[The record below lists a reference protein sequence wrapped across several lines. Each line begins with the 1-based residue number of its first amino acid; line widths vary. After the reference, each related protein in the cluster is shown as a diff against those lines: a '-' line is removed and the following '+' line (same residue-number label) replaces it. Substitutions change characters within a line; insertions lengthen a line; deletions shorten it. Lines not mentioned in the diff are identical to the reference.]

1 MPDAKGV
8 GVGGFELFI
17 LVIFV
22 LGALYAFGM
31 LPTAGLIGAY
41 KRVRLIGLLWAVSI
55 LLIAA
60 VRVFDIP

>member
-1 MPDAKGV
+1 M
-8 GVGGFELFI
+8 GGFEFLI

-41 KRVRLIGLLWAVSI
+41 KRIRLIGLLWAVSM
-55 LLIAA
+55 LAIAA

>member
-1 MPDAKGV
+1 M
-8 GVGGFELFI
+8 GGFELLI
-17 LVIFV
+17 VVIFV

-41 KRVRLIGLLWAVSI
+41 KRVRLIGLLWAVAI

-60 VRVFDIP
+60 FRVFDLP

>member
-1 MPDAKGV
+1 M
-8 GVGGFELFI
+8 GGFEFLI

-31 LPTAGLIGAY
+31 LPTAGLVGAY
-41 KRVRLIGLLWAVSI
+41 KRIRLIGLLWAVAI
-55 LLIAA
+55 FAIAA

>member
-1 MPDAKGV
+1 MS
-8 GVGGFELFI
+8 GFELL
-17 LVIFV
+17 LVVVII

-41 KRVRLIGLLWAVSI
+41 KRVRLIGLLWAVAI

-60 VRVFDIP
+60 SRVFNIL